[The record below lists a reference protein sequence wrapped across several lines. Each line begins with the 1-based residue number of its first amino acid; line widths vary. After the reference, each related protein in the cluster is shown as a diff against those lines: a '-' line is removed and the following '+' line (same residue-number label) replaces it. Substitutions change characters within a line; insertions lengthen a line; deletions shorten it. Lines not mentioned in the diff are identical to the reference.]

1 MDKKNIPVYSR
12 VVLFTTI
19 QYMVDREKKPARTV
33 TSLKSTSGP
42 NALRLPPSMPQ
53 GAVVVH
59 YGGTYYL
66 QAPEVRRIPIEGL
79 AGEGI
84 ESKQPPCESTSL
96 PVQNSEKTQRIIMA
110 Y

>member
-1 MDKKNIPVYSR
+1 MDKKFLPVYSG

-33 TSLKSTSGP
+33 TSLKWISEP

-53 GAVVVH
+53 RAVVVH
-59 YGGTYYL
+59 YRGTYYL

-79 AGEGI
+79 AGGGI
-84 ESKQPPCESTSL
+84 ESKHPPCESTSL
-96 PVQNSEKTQRIIMA
+96 PAQNSEKTQRIIMA
-110 Y
+110 N